1 MKLQKLD
8 RWLLTYSFLIA
19 TVVAITISSRLLF
32 NGDVFDFDFHLYQP
46 DGAVYTYLTLRWLGN
61 SHISAA
67 EQVITWYGT
76 YAESESN
83 LSVDFFDQDKNP
95 GVWSLAAF
103 RILYSLL
110 SMPFV
115 AIFGIQGMLVIPTL
129 SLIILFFLI
138 SLKAWRNKNPL
149 IGLILISL
157 LSFSPTLTRWYISN
171 ITDGLLATLFAF
183 LLLLPITSR
192 VKRHWVVLGILI
204 LLTSFTRFCAPYWYA
219 IAIFLLIVKKRS
231 SSIFVFT
238 LSTLFVI
245 PTLWS
250 KPDPGSIV
258 AGVDG
263 GAIDKLLYFP
273 VSAIKIF
280 FIEGAQLAALDRP
293 LLLIV
298 GVSVFLSLI
307 HFKSPTSQLFL
318 IIFLAGWF
326 IGSLN
331 GVLGVNFR
339 YQLPLIPFASLVF
352 IEMLKVTTDRSFRN
366 ILLVGIEK
374 DDKKL

>member
-1 MKLQKLD
+1 MKVRKLD
-8 RWLLTYSFLIA
+8 RWLLTYSFLII

-46 DGAVYTYLTLRWLGN
+46 DGAVYTYLTLKWLGN
-61 SHISAA
+61 SHVSAA
-67 EQVITWYGT
+67 EQVIAWYEI
-76 YAESESN
+76 YAEPESN
-83 LSVDFFDQDKNP
+83 LSVDFFDRNKNP

-115 AIFGIQGMLVIPTL
+115 AIFGIQGMLFVPIL

-183 LLLLPITSR
+183 LLLIPMTSR
-192 VKRHWVVLGILI
+192 VKRHWAVLGILI

-307 HFKSPTSQLFL
+307 HFKSPTSKLFL
-318 IIFLAGWF
+318 VIFLAGWF

>member
-46 DGAVYTYLTLRWLGN
+46 DGAVYTYLTLKWLGN

-67 EQVITWYGT
+67 EQVIAWYEI
-76 YAESESN
+76 YAEPESN
-83 LSVDFFDQDKNP
+83 LSVDFFDRGKNP

-115 AIFGIQGMLVIPTL
+115 AIFGIQGMLAVPIL
-129 SLIILFFLI
+129 SLIILFFII
-138 SLKAWRNKNPL
+138 SLKAWRSKNPFV
-149 IGLILISL
+149 GLILISL

-171 ITDGLLATLFAF
+171 ITDGLLASLFAF
-183 LLLLPITSR
+183 LLLIPMTSK
-192 VKRHWVVLGILI
+192 VKRYWVVLGILI

-219 IAIFLLIVKKRS
+219 IAIFLFIVKKRP

-245 PTLWS
+245 PTLLS

-273 VSAIKIF
+273 VSALKIF

-298 GVSVFLSLI
+298 GVSVFLSLM
-307 HFKSPTSQLFL
+307 HLKSPTSQLFL

-352 IEMLKVTTDRSFRN
+352 IEMLKVTTNRSFRN
-366 ILLVGIEK
+366 ILLIGIEK

>member
-1 MKLQKLD
+1 
-8 RWLLTYSFLIA
+8 
-19 TVVAITISSRLLF
+19 
-32 NGDVFDFDFHLYQP
+32 
-46 DGAVYTYLTLRWLGN
+46 
-61 SHISAA
+61 
-67 EQVITWYGT
+67 
-76 YAESESN
+76 
-83 LSVDFFDQDKNP
+83 
-95 GVWSLAAF
+95 
-103 RILYSLL
+103 
-110 SMPFV
+110 MPFV